1 MSGLIHER
9 FLLQSDEAARLYFD
23 YAADLPIIDFH
34 THLPPADIAIIGADR
49 RWQNLSQVWLG
60 GDHYKWRQMRANGV
74 DERFCTGDASDREK
88 FDAFA
93 QVAPYLLRNPLY
105 HWCHLELARY
115 FGIDDLLLGP
125 DTADEVW
132 ERTSAVFRK
141 GLSARSQARV
151 LSALRGFYKH
161 LLGEREVRRD
171 PTHLLE
177 GPKLAKR
184 LPAVMTRDEVLRL
197 LAAPRGQKP
206 NAVRDRAMLHT
217 MYAAGL
223 RVSELVRLEL
233 GDLHLEARFL
243 NAFGKG
249 SKRRLVPIGD
259 LAIEALVAYLREVR
273 PRWAL
278 RSGSAVPQVFLT
290 ARGTPLTRQAFWKSI
305 KDYARQAEIQKPVAK
320 PITKTSTS
328 DKLSRMKTEQLE
340 QRISDIEG
348 RIKAIDAS
356 LSDGGVWRDHA
367 KCDKLG
373 KERTALVQELEP
385 LEFEWMRRAEE

>member
-1 MSGLIHER
+1 MSHDDQLFDAYLAHLKVERGLSKNT
-9 FLLQSDEAARLYFD
+9 LAAY
-23 YAADLPIIDFH
+23 
-34 THLPPADIAIIGADR
+34 
-49 RWQNLSQVWLG
+49 G
-60 GDHYKWRQMRANGV
+60 GD
-74 DERFCTGDASDREK
+74 
-88 FDAFA
+88 
-93 QVAPYLLRNPLY
+93 
-105 HWCHLELARY
+105 LARY
-115 FGIDDLLLGP
+115 ATWLEERGVSVEESSEPDVARYLAHLG
-125 DTADEVW
+125 AQ
-132 ERTSAVFRK
+132 

-184 LPAVMTRDEVLRL
+184 LPVVMTRDEVLRL

-305 KDYARQAEIQKPVAK
+305 KDYARQAEIQKDISPH
-320 PITKTSTS
+320 
-328 DKLSRMKTEQLE
+328 KLRHSFATHLLLGGADLRAVQSMLGHADIATTEVYTHVTGAHLQH
-340 QRISDIEG
+340 
-348 RIKAIDAS
+348 
-356 LSDGGVWRDHA
+356 VH
-367 KCDKLG
+367 
-373 KERTALVQELEP
+373 RTYHP
-385 LEFEWMRRAEE
+385 RG